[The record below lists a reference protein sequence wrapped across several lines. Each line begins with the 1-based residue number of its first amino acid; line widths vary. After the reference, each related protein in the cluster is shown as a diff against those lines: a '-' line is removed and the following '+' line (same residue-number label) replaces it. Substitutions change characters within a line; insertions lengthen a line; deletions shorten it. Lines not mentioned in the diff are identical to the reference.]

1 MATRPAEQAQTSS
14 AGSRTAAPLPGTPIF
29 TEPEVRRWPHP
40 VEIISPA
47 RLCSPAPSEQ
57 SGDALSHIDRVLSH
71 QNRLLLEIKSLLEH
85 PTTGPARDPEE
96 K

>member
-1 MATRPAEQAQTSS
+1 MATRPTEPAQPSS
-14 AGSRTAAPLPGTPIF
+14 ASNHTAAPLPGTPIF

-40 VEIISPA
+40 VELTYSARPGSPV
-47 RLCSPAPSEQ
+47 SNEQ
-57 SGDALSHIDRVLSH
+57 SEDTLSHIDRVLSH

-85 PTTGPARDPEE
+85 PTTGPTRDPEE